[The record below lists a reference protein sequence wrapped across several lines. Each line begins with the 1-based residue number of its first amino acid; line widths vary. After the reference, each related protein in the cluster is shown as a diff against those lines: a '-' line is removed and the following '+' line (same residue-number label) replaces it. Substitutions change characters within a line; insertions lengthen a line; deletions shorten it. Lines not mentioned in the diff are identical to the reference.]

1 MAKSDKAYIGVDLGG
16 TNIQAGVL
24 DAGGKLLAT
33 DRVKT
38 KADGG
43 EDVVVKRIVKV
54 TQAVLEKA
62 GVKPEDVG
70 GLGIGA
76 PGAINHKKGIVI
88 NAVNLR
94 WTDFPLAKVLEKE
107 LALPI
112 VVDNDV
118 NVGTWGE
125 YKAGAGKGYD
135 DLMGIF
141 VGTGIGG
148 GFVLNGALYHGAM
161 MTAGEVGHTVL
172 RADAPLGQRT
182 LENLAS
188 RTNIVNQLK
197 LLIQS
202 NHTSIISEL
211 TQGDL
216 DKVRSKILAEAY
228 QREDNLTVRI
238 IGQAAHYLGVSIAN
252 AVTLLSLPC
261 IVVGGGVTEALQN
274 DWITLIRDVY
284 EEYVFPPGHSKCKIV
299 ASKLGDDAGI
309 IGAALLAKL
318 RLEKD

>member
-16 TNIQAGVL
+16 TNIQAGLL
-24 DAGGKLLAT
+24 DADGKLIVS
-33 DRVKT
+33 DRLKT

-43 EDVVVKRIVKV
+43 EDMVVKRIAKV
-54 TQAVLEKA
+54 TLTVLEQA
-62 GVKPEDVG
+62 DIKPEEIG

-76 PGAINHKKGIVI
+76 PGAVNHKKGVVI

-94 WTDFPLAKVLEKE
+94 WTDFPLAKVLEEE
-107 LALPI
+107 LGIPI
-112 VVDNDV
+112 IVDNDV

-148 GFVLNGALYHGAM
+148 GFILDGALYHGAM

-188 RTNIVNQLK
+188 RTNIVNQLRQ
-197 LLIQS
+197 LILA
-202 NHTSIISEL
+202 NHASVITEL

-228 QREDNLTVRI
+228 QQKDDLTMRV
-238 IGQAAHYLGVSIAN
+238 IGQAAHYLGVTIAN
-252 AVTLLSLPC
+252 VVTLLSLPC
-261 IVVGGGVTEALQN
+261 IVVGGGLTEALQN
-274 DWITLIRDVY
+274 DWITLIREVY

-299 ASKLGDDAGI
+299 ASQLGDDAGI
-309 IGAALLAKL
+309 IGAALLAKQ

>member
-1 MAKSDKAYIGVDLGG
+1 MAKNNQPYVGIDLGG

-24 DAGGKLLAT
+24 GGDQKLIVT

-43 EDVVVKRIVKV
+43 TDTVIARIVKLV
-54 TQAVLEKA
+54 DTVLEKA
-62 GVKPEDVG
+62 QVRRTDLG

-76 PGAINHKKGIVI
+76 PGAINHKKGVVL

-94 WTDFPLAKVLEKE
+94 WTDFPLAKALEKE
-107 LALPI
+107 LGIPV

-125 YKAGAGKGYD
+125 HQAGAGKGYD

-148 GFVLNGALYHGAM
+148 GFVLNGELYHGTQ
-161 MTAGEVGHTVL
+161 MTAGEVGHTVI
-172 RADAPLGQRT
+172 RADAPLGRRT
-182 LENLAS
+182 LENVAS
-188 RTNIVNQLK
+188 RTSIVNLLRQLI
-197 LLIQS
+197 LS
-202 NHTSIISEL
+202 NHPSLISEL
-211 TQGDL
+211 AGGDL
-216 DKVRSKILAEAY
+216 DKVRSKVLAEAFT
-228 QREDNLTVRI
+228 RKDELTHQI
-238 IGQAAHYLGVSIAN
+238 IGQAAHYVGVAIAN

-261 IVVGGGVTEALQN
+261 VVVGGGLTEALQD
-274 DWITLIRDVY
+274 DWIKLIRAVFD
-284 EEYVFPPGHSKCKIV
+284 EYVFPRELSKCKIV
-299 ASKLGDDAGI
+299 PSKLGDDAGI
-309 IGAALLAKL
+309 IGAALLAKQ